1 MLAIQYLN
9 MESPTPKKVTPKLM
23 SFTEA
28 IQSIIDGKRVT
39 RLEWANSDYCF
50 MKGEYLAIYT
60 NGKDHTWMVRE
71 VDMLGADWIELPTS
85 N

>member
-1 MLAIQYLN
+1 
-9 MESPTPKKVTPKLM
+9 MESPTPKNTIPKPM

-50 MKGEYLAIYT
+50 IKGEYLSIRT
-60 NGKDHTWMVRE
+60 KGQEHTWLVRE
-71 VDMLGADWIELPTS
+71 VDMTGNDWVVLPTS